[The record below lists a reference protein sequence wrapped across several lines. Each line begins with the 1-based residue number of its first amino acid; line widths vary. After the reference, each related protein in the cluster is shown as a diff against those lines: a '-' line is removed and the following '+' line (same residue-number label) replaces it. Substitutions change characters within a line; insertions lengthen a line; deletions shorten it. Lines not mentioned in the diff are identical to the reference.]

1 MASDGIFVKILKRS
15 PSRELSPNRLDDV
28 EEEIQEME
36 DEYDSIPAYEA
47 PHKRDDDN
55 GNHKKSRKRGVQYP
69 DREFDRRWD
78 RKKREA
84 EEAKAGFQIVR

>member
-1 MASDGIFVKILKRS
+1 
-15 PSRELSPNRLDDV
+15 
-28 EEEIQEME
+28 ME

-47 PHKRDDDN
+47 PHKRDDDK
-55 GNHKKSRKRGVQYP
+55 KKSRKRGVQYP

-84 EEAKAGFQIVR
+84 EEAKEGFQIVRSRSFALF

>member
-1 MASDGIFVKILKRS
+1 
-15 PSRELSPNRLDDV
+15 
-28 EEEIQEME
+28 ME

-47 PHKRDDDN
+47 PHKRDDEG

-84 EEAKAGFQIVR
+84 EEAKAGFQIVGEKIVDFQILSEPEMKTLIATRN

>member
-1 MASDGIFVKILKRS
+1 
-15 PSRELSPNRLDDV
+15 
-28 EEEIQEME
+28 ME

-47 PHKRDDDN
+47 PHKRDDEG

-84 EEAKAGFQIVR
+84 EEAKAGFHIVS